1 MTRHAC
7 KIHSEYPGLELVRVA
22 LEEKNKKNCHQV
34 LTSSLQLQNRSFHW
48 GLDIRN
54 WL

>member
-22 LEEKNKKNCHQV
+22 LEEKNKKKLPSSAHV
-34 LTSSLQLQNRSFHW
+34 ILTTSKQFISLGIGH
-48 GLDIRN
+48 
-54 WL
+54 